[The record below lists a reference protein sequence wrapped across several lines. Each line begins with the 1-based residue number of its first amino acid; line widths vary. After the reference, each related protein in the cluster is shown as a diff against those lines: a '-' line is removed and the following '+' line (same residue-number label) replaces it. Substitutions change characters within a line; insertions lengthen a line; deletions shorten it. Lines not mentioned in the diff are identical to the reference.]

1 MSEKKKAKAKKPE
14 VVKSHR
20 QTTREKNFD
29 AARETAVKNHNAGV
43 EQNTVG
49 AEESDKKSK

>member
-1 MSEKKKAKAKKPE
+1 MSEKKEAKAKKPE